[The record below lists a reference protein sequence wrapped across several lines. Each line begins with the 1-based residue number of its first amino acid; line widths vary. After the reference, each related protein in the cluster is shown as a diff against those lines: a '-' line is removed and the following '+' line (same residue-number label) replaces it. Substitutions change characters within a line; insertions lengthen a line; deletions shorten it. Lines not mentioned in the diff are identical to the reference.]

1 MVAPGFLQTPQVQEW
16 LNGIEPAWTLLEFG
30 SFNALR
36 HTPSRDKRAIR
47 LGANISGAD
56 LAASAVASNAL
67 RLLQKAGDSGG
78 LKLTASGN
86 LSRAVVTEMRDTLE
100 WPGYDKDEE
109 FQFNRVINEPDFL
122 PLYFVRVLCQGAG
135 LMRRY
140 RGSLRL
146 TNVGKRM
153 LTATG
158 HGGLQAILFHITFW
172 LTNLAHFDRF
182 PLASWPQSDM
192 GIVLWSLSTS
202 ALGWETPE
210 RLMRLCTVPVIGVLE
225 AKWDF
230 PTWAFEARILRPLTW
245 FGLLEARQDE
255 PVGSEPARPRY
266 RKTPFFDRFVS
277 FDVQL
282 EKQTAVRH

>member
-1 MVAPGFLQTPQVQEW
+1 MVALGLLQTPQVREW

-36 HTPSRDKRAIR
+36 REPSRDGSAIR
-47 LGANISGAD
+47 LAANISDAD

-86 LSRAVVTEMRDTLE
+86 LSRAVVAEIRDALE
-100 WPGYDKDEE
+100 WPGYHRDEE
-109 FQFNRVINEPDFL
+109 FQFNLVINEPDFL
-122 PLYFVRVLCQGAG
+122 PLHFVRILCQGVG

-146 TNVGKRM
+146 TDVGKGM
-153 LTATG
+153 LTG
-158 HGGLQAILFHITFW
+158 PRSGGLQAILFHITFW
-172 LTNLAHFDRF
+172 LTNLASFDRV
-182 PLASWPQSDM
+182 PLASWPQPDI

-202 ALGWETPE
+202 AIGWETPE

-230 PTWAFEARILRPLTW
+230 PTSAFEARVLRPLTW
-245 FGLLEARQDE
+245 FGLLESRQDE
-255 PVGSEPARPRY
+255 PVGSEPTRPRY
-266 RKTPFFDRFVS
+266 RKTPCFDRLVS

-282 EKQTAVRH
+282 EKQAAVRH

>member
-1 MVAPGFLQTPQVQEW
+1 LA
-16 LNGIEPAWTLLEFG
+16 
-30 SFNALR
+30 
-36 HTPSRDKRAIR
+36 
-47 LGANISGAD
+47 ANISDAD
-56 LAASAVASNAL
+56 LVASAVASNAL

-86 LSRAVVTEMRDTLE
+86 LSRAVVAEMRDALE

-109 FQFNRVINEPDFL
+109 FRFNLVINEPDFL
-122 PLYFVRVLCQGAG
+122 PLHFVRVLCQGAG

-146 TNVGKRM
+146 TDVGKGM
-153 LTATG
+153 LTG
-158 HGGLQAILFHITFW
+158 PGRGGLQAILFHITFW
-172 LTNLAHFDRF
+172 LTNLASFDRV
-182 PLASWPQSDM
+182 PLASWPQPDI

-210 RLMRLCTVPVIGVLE
+210 RLMRFCTVPVIGVLE

-230 PTWAFEARILRPLTW
+230 PTWAFEARVLRPLTW
-245 FGLLEARQDE
+245 FGLLESRQDE
-255 PVGSEPARPRY
+255 SVGSDSARPRY

-277 FDVQL
+277 FDVRL
-282 EKQTAVRH
+282 EKHAGVRH

>member
-1 MVAPGFLQTPQVQEW
+1 MVAPDFLQSLRVREW
-16 LNGIEPAWTLLEFG
+16 LNGIEPAWTLLEFD

-36 HTPSRDKRAIR
+36 REPSRDGSAIR
-47 LGANISGAD
+47 LTANMSDTD

-67 RLLQKAGDSGG
+67 RFLQAAGDSGG

-86 LSRAVVTEMRDTLE
+86 LSRAVVAEMRDALE

-109 FQFNRVINEPDFL
+109 FRFNRVINESDFL
-122 PLYFVRVLCQGAG
+122 PLHFVRVLCQGAG

-146 TNVGKRM
+146 TDVGNRV
-153 LTATG
+153 LTAPG
-158 HGGLQAILFHITFW
+158 RGGLQAILFHITFW
-172 LTNLAHFDRF
+172 LTNLASFDRV
-182 PLASWPQSDM
+182 PLASWPQSDI

-230 PTWAFEARILRPLTW
+230 PIWAFEARVLRPLTW
-245 FGLLEARQDE
+245 FGLLETRPDE
-255 PVGSEPARPRY
+255 AVGSGPTRRWY
-266 RKTPFFDRFVS
+266 RKAPYFDRLVS
-277 FDVQL
+277 FEVQL
-282 EKQTAVRH
+282 EPQPTIRH